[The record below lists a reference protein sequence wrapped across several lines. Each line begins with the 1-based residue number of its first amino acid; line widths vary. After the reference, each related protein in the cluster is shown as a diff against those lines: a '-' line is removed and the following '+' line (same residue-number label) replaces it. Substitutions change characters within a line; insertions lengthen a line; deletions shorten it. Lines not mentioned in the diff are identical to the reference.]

1 MPGATPC
8 TCGRWARRSRRPGWA
23 ELAPGRRVWGEAPRA
38 AARRPGTRPPRARA
52 PGPKRPSGRRPL
64 EAGVHGGGGPGGRS
78 SLDALAERPSTADG
92 SLRDE
97 TLLVLALSLG
107 ASGVSALISFIGSVT
122 RPGGL
127 KDQAATLNASAAP
140 GRPWLDLAWQL
151 FGITTALV
159 PVALVAHFLLREG
172 RGLRTLGFDRTR
184 PWPDLGRGAAVAAV
198 IGSTGIAFYLA
209 ARGLGFNLTVVP
221 EALPD
226 VWWKYP
232 VLILSAVQNSVL
244 EEVIVVG
251 TCCAGSTSSAGP
263 GASLA
268 ASSVLR
274 GSYHLYQG
282 IGGFVGNM
290 VMGVVFVYLY
300 RRWGRVGPLVVA
312 HSLLDIGAF
321 VGYALLAGKVT
332 GCRRREPRASAR
344 LDEQVAVDHRT
355 ARPVSRVRPPR
366 SSRADPAGRTTPEA
380 GEVGAAQALG
390 PEGGQRRVGAA
401 GDRVLVDADVREE
414 AAGDE
419 VVAAGRVLGAGRGDD
434 APLRSGRPVPRAG
447 QQAVHGLSSAT
458 RPAGPRCAARC
469 PGPRGA
475 RRRGPRRARRGL
487 GRGERRGREVQ
498 GDRAVPGGRRDE
510 DAAAGGEPAP
520 ALVGAGGVQD
530 VGRGERRVAAQRDL
544 GGRGEPAQRPVGLT
558 ASADGGRTPSRR
570 G

>member
-1 MPGATPC
+1 MA
-8 TCGRWARRSRRPGWA
+8 
-23 ELAPGRRVWGEAPRA
+23 
-38 AARRPGTRPPRARA
+38 
-52 PGPKRPSGRRPL
+52 
-64 EAGVHGGGGPGGRS
+64 EAGPVD
-78 SLDALAERPSTADG
+78 DAFPQKRLGEQPLTEERLSRQI
-92 SLRDE
+92 LRDE

-107 ASGVSALISFIGSVT
+107 ASGVSALISFVGSVT

-172 RGLRTLGFDRTR
+172 RGLRTLGFDRSR

-251 TCCAGSTSSAGP
+251 YLLRRLDQLGWGA

-290 VMGVVFVYLY
+290 VMGVVFVHLY

-321 VGYALLAGKVT
+321 VGYGLLAGKVDWL
-332 GCRRREPRASAR
+332 P
-344 LDEQVAVDHRT
+344 T
-355 ARPVSRVRPPR
+355 A
-366 SSRADPAGRTTPEA
+366 
-380 GEVGAAQALG
+380 
-390 PEGGQRRVGAA
+390 
-401 GDRVLVDADVREE
+401 
-414 AAGDE
+414 
-419 VVAAGRVLGAGRGDD
+419 
-434 APLRSGRPVPRAG
+434 
-447 QQAVHGLSSAT
+447 
-458 RPAGPRCAARC
+458 
-469 PGPRGA
+469 
-475 RRRGPRRARRGL
+475 
-487 GRGERRGREVQ
+487 
-498 GDRAVPGGRRDE
+498 
-510 DAAAGGEPAP
+510 
-520 ALVGAGGVQD
+520 
-530 VGRGERRVAAQRDL
+530 
-544 GGRGEPAQRPVGLT
+544 
-558 ASADGGRTPSRR
+558 
-570 G
+570 